1 MLDNK
6 FRSFLLVGLLG
17 ILTGCSRSSSGS
29 PINDAFVSFGT
40 TVSSLILNEK
50 VVLGFMFFAM
60 IIGTFAMFKGLL
72 RFSFS
77 KGFGESTFGQK
88 EINVIALMLSV
99 IGTTGTFFI
108 FRTDASGLISLFGG
122 SVGLLFV
129 LFICTLIMQYFL
141 NVAKSFENPDGP
153 LGKGA
158 GWIFTVS
165 LGAIFS
171 LFLLIGY
178 AGKVLTSL
186 GCKVASAGADVVCT
200 SLSSY
205 NIFLVIYNNGSAIL
219 SWIIFFAII
228 FGLMSLKK
236 KDDGVEQVAPVKAGG
251 SDSDSGF
258 FGKMFGAK
266 KPKSDDDKEFDK
278 QVKDMK
284 GHVDLMNRGLSEVVK
299 SINNQ
304 KEILSKV
311 HKKFGDLDNKGGNK

>member
-6 FRSFLLVGLLG
+6 FRSFFLVGLLG
-17 ILTGCSRSSSGS
+17 ILTGCSRSGSGS
-29 PINDAFVSFGT
+29 PIKEAFVSFGT
-40 TVSSLILNEK
+40 TVSSLIMNEK

-60 IIGTFAMFKGLL
+60 IVGTFAMFKGLL

-108 FRTDASGLISLFGG
+108 FRTDAPGLISLFGG

-141 NVAKSFENPDGP
+141 NFAKSFENPDGP
-153 LGKGA
+153 LGKGT

-186 GCKVASAGADVVCT
+186 GCRVAYSGADVVC
-200 SLSSY
+200 SSISSY
-205 NIFLVIYNNGSAIL
+205 NIFLVIYNNGSTIL
-219 SWIIFFAII
+219 SWLVFLALI
-228 FGLMSLKK
+228 FGIMSLMKK
-236 KDDGVEQVAPVKAGG
+236 KDGEEEPARVKTIE
-251 SDSDSGF
+251 SDSGF
-258 FGKMFGAK
+258 LGKVFGAK
-266 KPKSDDDKEFDK
+266 KPKTEDDKEFDK

-284 GHVDLMNRGLSEVVK
+284 GHVDLMNRGLGEVVK

-311 HKKFGDLDNKGGNK
+311 HKKFGDLDNKRANK